1 MAHPEKPDKASEN
14 TEFTSAHPKAGAFA
28 LGDQT
33 KLNQSLRQISHDLN
47 NYMTILLINI
57 DQLREDL
64 QETGDQALNET
75 RQRQEERLKR
85 LDLLSQT
92 LRAASDVV
100 HELTSPPEQAQ
111 VLEQFSYSALHHLL
125 DSHLPVLQILAGEA
139 ISISL
144 EPMPETMMAETMMPE
159 TMMAETMMA
168 VPQASSAQQASAQ
181 VHLIPSFLKRCLIH
195 MVRNSA
201 EAIYA
206 CPFALAQTP
215 EHHFTLKL
223 SIQDTG
229 FVLLVGDTGPGVP
242 ASLKPTLFEP
252 GVSSEAPSLSSSFT
266 DAARGYGMSAVAAMV
281 QAWNGSVCLS
291 EDCEEAEPAFARAS
305 PNGSQNKSCASS
317 KGAHFQITFPYAK

>member
-75 RQRQEERLKR
+75 RQRQGERLKR

-144 EPMPETMMAETMMPE
+144 EPMPE

-291 EDCEEAEPAFARAS
+291 EDCEEAEPALARSS
-305 PNGSQNKSCASS
+305 PNGSLNNSCGIP
-317 KGAHFQITFPYAK
+317 KGAQFQITFPYAK

>member
-1 MAHPEKPDKASEN
+1 MAHPEKPEKESEN
-14 TEFTSAHPKAGAFA
+14 KEFTSAHPKAGAFA
-28 LGDQT
+28 LGDQI

-111 VLEQFSYSALHHLL
+111 VLEQFSYPALYHLL

-144 EPMPETMMAETMMPE
+144 EPM
-159 TMMAETMMA
+159 AETMMA
-168 VPQASSAQQASAQ
+168 VPHASSTQQASAQEKSAQ

-215 EHHFTLKL
+215 EHQFILKL

-229 FVLLVGDTGPGVP
+229 FVLLVGDTGPGCQPV
-242 ASLKPTLFEP
+242 
-252 GVSSEAPSLSSSFT
+252 
-266 DAARGYGMSAVAAMV
+266 
-281 QAWNGSVCLS
+281 
-291 EDCEEAEPAFARAS
+291 
-305 PNGSQNKSCASS
+305 
-317 KGAHFQITFPYAK
+317 

>member
-1 MAHPEKPDKASEN
+1 MAHPEKPQKASEN

-111 VLEQFSYSALHHLL
+111 VLEQFSYPALYHLL

-144 EPMPETMMAETMMPE
+144 EPM
-159 TMMAETMMA
+159 AETMMA
-168 VPQASSAQQASAQ
+168 VPHASSTQKASAQEASAQEESAQ

-215 EHHFTLKL
+215 EHHFILKL

-266 DAARGYGMSAVAAMV
+266 DAVRGYGMSAVAAMV

-291 EDCEEAEPAFARAS
+291 EDCEEAVPAFARAS

-317 KGAHFQITFPYAK
+317 KGAHFQITFPNVK